1 MNYANNTGFVGGSF
15 YDPNAYATP
24 DPGFG
29 GVSGD
34 DFDNEPPLL
43 EELGINPN
51 HIMQKTLSVLNPFRT
66 TEQIILQ
73 DTDLAGPL
81 VFCLTL
87 GSFLLLVSDLCVQCG
102 LRAGNNNVYF
112 IFISER

>member
-1 MNYANNTGFVGGSF
+1 MNYANNTGFGGGSF
-15 YDPNAYATP
+15 YDPNAYVTP
-24 DPGFG
+24 DPAYG
-29 GVSGD
+29 GVGGD
-34 DFDNEPPLL
+34 DFENEPPLL

-66 TEQIILQ
+66 TEQTILQ

-87 GSFLLLVSDLCVQCG
+87 GSFLLLV
-102 LRAGNNNVYF
+102 RKF
-112 IFISER
+112 EWIKIK